1 MFERLFGLAS
11 EFVRRRRRSV
21 LWLVV
26 AASIAASFGAF
37 FIDFESSI
45 DLMFPDDRDIRRS
58 ITFLR
63 DSKLSDKVI
72 VSLELIDT
80 AKGKAELFRAADQL
94 AERLLPPLFT
104 RVTTGIS
111 LPHGME
117 DLSILQFA
125 PQMMGERE
133 LARLDKRLT
142 AENVSAQLREI
153 RRGAMKLESV
163 FTSSLVRSDP
173 IGVRGIVFERLRA
186 LPASM
191 GYDVSVED
199 GHFVSADHAHT
210 MVIIET
216 PVKITDSRETREL
229 IAALKEQVRLLPPSV
244 AADIISG
251 HVHTASNEK
260 VVKHD
265 IQIASTLA
273 TVSFLLF
280 FLLVFPDRRIVLV
293 FLIPVVAIAL
303 SIETATLFIGPL
315 SYLVIGIGTAVA
327 GITVDHGL
335 HMYIALRKD
344 PSADQALRVARLI
357 TIDAI
362 TTVFGFGAL
371 FLSQVR
377 GYHQL
382 AFFAILCVLF
392 SLALS
397 IFILP
402 LTLSWKSPPAMR
414 SAEWGERA
422 VSALWPKRSPVYIW
436 AGLTIAAL
444 LFAVNIPFESDIMR
458 LDGSEPEVW
467 EAERRFH
474 EAWGGKNEKAVFVA
488 AGRTLED
495 ALETNDAVYREAVRT
510 IGEGPFIS
518 LSMLWPSERT
528 RRENVQQ
535 WNRFWKDG
543 RAERLKR
550 LLGEQAPQ
558 YGMRPEAFAP
568 FFEGLYGAEVRNG
581 KQGSLFENLRERFV
595 VQNGDEYRILSFF
608 PDEQETINALMP
620 VSNRIP
626 DTFIVSRKALSKT
639 VSAFTVGEVKFLVPV
654 AVLFNVVLTWLFF
667 RNVKE
672 TIIALTP
679 LITGVIWLA
688 GFMAVLDIPLDVVN
702 IIGMVVVSGVIV
714 DYGMGVTYEYRN
726 KLKIGTVTAVSLS
739 AITTIL
745 GSGVLLFA
753 DHPVLFSIGV
763 SMTVSVLAGY
773 LTAILVVPP
782 LCDLFMSARTAET
795 TT

>member
-1 MFERLFGLAS
+1 MFERFFGLAS
-11 EFVRRRRRSV
+11 EFVRRRRKSV
-21 LWLVV
+21 LWAVV
-26 AASIAASFGAF
+26 AASVAASAGAF
-37 FIDFESSI
+37 FIRFESSI
-45 DLMFPDDRDIRRS
+45 DLMFPDDPDIRRS

-63 DSKLSDKVI
+63 DSKLSDKVVI
-72 VSLELIDT
+72 SLGLIDP
-80 AKGKAELFRAADQL
+80 AKGKVELFHAADQL
-94 AERLLPPLFT
+94 AERLHPPLFT
-104 RVTTGIS
+104 KVTTGIS
-111 LPHGME
+111 IPNGAE
-117 DLSILQFA
+117 DLSILRYA
-125 PQMMGERE
+125 PQMMGDRE
-133 LARLDKRLT
+133 LARIDERLT
-142 AENVSAQLREI
+142 ADGVSEQLRQI
-153 RRGAMKLESV
+153 YRGAMKLESV

-173 IGVRGIVFERLRA
+173 IGTRQIVFERFRA
-186 LPASM
+186 LPSSM
-191 GYDVSVED
+191 GYEVSVED
-199 GHFVSADHAHT
+199 GHFVSPDNRHT
-210 MVIIET
+210 MLIIET
-216 PVKITDSRETREL
+216 PVKITDSRECKEL
-229 IAALKEQVRLLPPSV
+229 IAALKEQISLLPPFV

-251 HVHTASNEK
+251 HVHTTSNET
-260 VVKHD
+260 VVKRD

-280 FLLVFPDRRIVLV
+280 FLLVFPDRRIILV

-303 SIETATLFIGPL
+303 SIETATLFMGTL

-344 PSADQALRVARLI
+344 SSASQALSVARLI
-357 TIDAI
+357 TIDAL

-402 LTLSWKSPPAMR
+402 LTLSWKSPPAIR

-422 VSALWPKRSPVYIW
+422 VSAMWSKRSPVYIW
-436 AGLTIAAL
+436 GALTIVAL
-444 LFAVNIPFESDIMR
+444 LFAVKIPFESDIMR
-458 LDGSEPEVW
+458 LDGSEPSVW

-474 EAWGGKNEKAVFVA
+474 EAWGGKNDQAVFVV
-488 AGRTLED
+488 AGKTLES
-495 ALETNDAVYREAVRT
+495 ALEKNDAVYREAVRT
-510 IGEGPFIS
+510 IGDERFIS
-518 LSMLWPSERT
+518 LAMLWPSERT
-528 RRENVQQ
+528 RRENVER
-535 WNRFWKDG
+535 WNRFWSDG
-543 RAERLKR
+543 RAENLKR
-550 LLGEQAPQ
+550 LLRDQSPR

-568 FFEGLYGAEVRNG
+568 FFDGLYKARVESG
-581 KQGSLFENLRERFV
+581 KPEPTFEKIRERFV
-595 VQNGDEYRILSFF
+595 VQNGDEYRVLSFF
-608 PDEQETINALMP
+608 PDNQETISALMP
-620 VSNRIP
+620 VSSRIP

-639 VSAFTVGEVKFLVPV
+639 VSAFTVSEVRFLVPV
-654 AVLFNVVLTWLFF
+654 AILFNVVLTWLFF

-672 TIIALTP
+672 TVIALTP
-679 LITGVIWLA
+679 LVTGVIWLA

-753 DHPVLFSIGV
+753 SHPVLFSIGV

-773 LTAILVVPP
+773 LTSILVVPP
-782 LCDLFMSARTAET
+782 LCDLFASARTTERTA
-795 TT
+795 